1 MATIAENLKSIADS
15 KSAIKA
21 AIVAKGVAVSDTDAL
36 STYANKIESISGS
49 TPAPAKSLVA
59 KYWDGTLTA
68 LTADDLHGLTEI
80 AVKGATFCPA
90 GTIVFPSTLTT
101 IGKQAFQSA
110 AMTEVTVPS
119 SVTTIGQNAFL
130 YCDNLSVMHLHYKK
144 GGTVLAGA
152 PWGADNCTVD
162 PVEDN

>member
-1 MATIAENLKSIADS
+1 MSIAEKLQSIVDS
-15 KSAIKA
+15 KASIKA
-21 AIVAKGVAVSDTDAL
+21 AIIAKGVTVSDSDAL
-36 STYANKIESISGS
+36 STYAAKISSISSS
-49 TPAPAKSLVA
+49 TTVTAKSLVA
-59 KYWDGTLTA
+59 EYWDGTLTA